1 MAKPVKKKVETPEIV
16 KKTFPKYK
24 LRRDMVTSK
33 GVKKKGDMIEASE
46 AAKQILTKQKYI

>member
-16 KKTFPKYK
+16 KKSFPKYK
-24 LRRDMVTSK
+24 LRRDMVTTK